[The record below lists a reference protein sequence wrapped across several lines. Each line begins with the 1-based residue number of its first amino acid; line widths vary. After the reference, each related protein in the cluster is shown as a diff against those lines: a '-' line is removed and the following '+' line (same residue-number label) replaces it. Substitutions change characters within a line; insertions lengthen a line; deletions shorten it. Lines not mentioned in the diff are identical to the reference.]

1 MSWYLLHTRPRQEK
15 VAHQNLL
22 QQGYENVLPLLTT
35 EKVHRG
41 RMVII
46 EEPLFPRYLFVRLGQ
61 DLSGK
66 SWAPLR
72 STRGVSRLVTFGN
85 QPAHVE
91 DTMVEALQARSAL
104 QQQHPQR
111 LFSPGDAV
119 AIDAGPFKGL
129 EAIYQMT
136 DGEHRA
142 LVLIEL
148 LCKPTTLRISPVH
161 LSRTSVL

>member
-1 MSWYLLHTRPRQEK
+1 MSWYLLYTRPRQEK

-22 QQGYENVLPLLTT
+22 QQGYESVLPLLTT
-35 EKVHRG
+35 EKIQQG
-41 RMVII
+41 RLVIT
-46 EEPLFPRYLFVRLGQ
+46 EEPLFPRYLFVRLEQ

-66 SWAPLR
+66 SWTPLR

-85 QPAHVE
+85 QPARVE
-91 DTMVEALQARSAL
+91 DRLVEALQVRSTH
-104 QQQHPQR
+104 QQQQPQR

-119 AIDAGPFKGL
+119 TIDAGPFKGL

-136 DGEHRA
+136 DGEQRA

-148 LCKPTTLRISPVH
+148 LSKPTPLRIPPAH
-161 LSRTSVL
+161 LSRTKTL

>member
-15 VAHQNLL
+15 VAHQNLM

-35 EKVHRG
+35 EKVQRG
-41 RMVII
+41 RIVIT
-46 EEPLFPRYLFVRLGQ
+46 EEPLFPRYLFVRLEQ
-61 DLSGK
+61 DMSGK

-85 QPAHVE
+85 QPAQVE
-91 DTMVEALQARSAL
+91 DTMVEALQARSTF
-104 QQQHPQR
+104 QKQHPQR
-111 LFSPGDAV
+111 LFSLGDAV
-119 AIDAGPFKGL
+119 TIDAGPFKGL

-161 LSRTSVL
+161 LSRTNIL